1 VADSSQFIRYIE
13 STPFPHDVK
22 LVTIDVTSLYTNI
35 PQDEGM
41 RFCIDAFDR
50 HYADPV
56 LSAVCEYYLYHF
68 LKNVF
73 YFTGRMYR

>member
-1 VADSSQFIRYIE
+1 
-13 STPFPHDVK
+13 
-22 LVTIDVTSLYTNI
+22 
-35 PQDEGM
+35 M